1 MKKRQSVMM
10 QLILRVIPLVAIL
23 MVAVSVVTI
32 KLVSDTVQEMA
43 EEQLKKET
51 YGNGAVL
58 NRNISE
64 DIVGLQP
71 IKAVMENVD
80 FEDDEDR
87 LAFLQTTP
95 GVNPSIPNGVYMGD
109 DENRYI
115 DGSLWKP
122 DDDYKVV
129 ERDWYIEG
137 IKHDGFALG
146 TPYLDADTGEMVV
159 SISTRADV
167 KGWSNTVIVGDMFLH
182 QISEFIAE
190 LNIMDVGY
198 SFVVYPD
205 ENLVVAHKDT
215 SYNGMSLDE
224 AGKTDGV
231 IAYLNEH
238 LSDKKWVDNVVTL
251 DNNGTDYM
259 MVAEAVE
266 GVDWYLV
273 SCVPEAV
280 VSETLLTLTRTIVIV
295 SLILSTAVILILAYI
310 INRQMKPIS
319 RLTTVIE
326 GITDGDF
333 TVEVEVTGNNEI
345 TTMSEKLRDF
355 ITNMRGIINQL
366 TGISYQLGEQATGS
380 ADISGVLSNT
390 ATTQSDAMGQL
401 NTTVDD
407 LAHSIENVAE
417 NANSLSE
424 AVNVIRVNGEEAEEK
439 VTETVVAA
447 EKGKT
452 DIEKVANN
460 MDKISVSIETLSNI
474 VREVG
479 ASTQEINKI
488 TDMIGDI
495 ASQTNLLSLN
505 ASIEAASAGE
515 AGRGFAVVAD
525 QIGKLASMS
534 ADSVRH
540 INQLIEQISR
550 QVASTVEKTGQS
562 VIDIKESKEL
572 VDVSY
577 NTFMEIYENVM
588 MTNNNIKNVT
598 SKIREAGDV
607 ATSMAAITEE
617 QSASTEEI
625 LATSE
630 GLYEQSKNIANNS
643 TEIEKMASDLENTA
657 NTIKESMQKFKS

>member
-1 MKKRQSVMM
+1 MSKRKSVMM
-10 QLILRVIPLVAIL
+10 QLVLRIIPLVLLL
-23 MVAVSVVTI
+23 MVTVIGVTI
-32 KLVSDTVQEMA
+32 KLVSNTVQGLVET
-43 EEQLKKET
+43 QLKKET

-58 NRNISE
+58 NRSISE

-71 IKAVMENVD
+71 VKEVMEHVEFD
-80 FEDDEDR
+80 SDEDR
-87 LAFLQTTP
+87 LAYLQTTP
-95 GVNPSIPNGVYMGD
+95 GVNASIPNGVYMGD

-115 DGSLWKP
+115 DGSLWTP

-137 IKHDGFALG
+137 LTHDEFTLG
-146 TPYLDADTGEMVV
+146 TPYLDADTGQMIV

-167 KGWSNTVIVGDMFLH
+167 EGWSNAVIVGDMFLD
-182 QISEFIAE
+182 QISEFIAD

-198 SFVVYPD
+198 SFVIYPD

-215 SYNGMSLDE
+215 SYNGMTLEE
-224 AGKTDGV
+224 AGKNDGV
-231 IAYLNEH
+231 IAYLKNH
-238 LSDKKWVDNVVTL
+238 LSDKNWIDNVVTI
-251 DNNGTDYM
+251 DNNGEDYM
-259 MVAEAVE
+259 IVAEAVE
-266 GVDWYLV
+266 GSDWYLV
-273 SCVPEAV
+273 CCVPEEV
-280 VSETLLTLTRTIVIV
+280 VSETLISLIKTIATVALVV
-295 SLILSTAVILILAYI
+295 SLVVILILGFI
-310 INRQMKPIS
+310 INKQMKPIS
-319 RLTTVIE
+319 KLTTVIE
-326 GITDGDF
+326 GITAGDF
-333 TVEVEVTGNNEI
+333 TVEVEVTGDNEI

-366 TGISYQLGEQATGS
+366 TGISDKLNLQATGS
-380 ADISGVLSNT
+380 ADISGVLSDT
-390 ATTQSDAMGQL
+390 ATTQADAMGQL

-424 AVNVIRVNGEEAEEK
+424 AVNVILVNGEEAEEK
-439 VTETVVAA
+439 VTETVTAA

-460 MDKISVSIETLSNI
+460 MDKISESIEALSEI

-479 ASTQEINKI
+479 ASTEEINKI

-534 ADSVRH
+534 ADSVKH
-540 INQLIEQISR
+540 INQLIDQISR
-550 QVASTVEKTGQS
+550 QVATTVEKTGKS
-562 VIDIKESKEL
+562 VVDIKESKEL

-577 NTFMEIYENVM
+577 NAFMEIYDNVM
-588 MTNNNIKNVT
+588 ITNNNIKNVT

-607 ATSMAAITEE
+607 ATSMAAITQE

-630 GLYEQSKNIANNS
+630 GLYEQSKNIAANS
-643 TEIEKMASDLENTA
+643 TEIEKMASELENTA
-657 NTIKESMQKFKS
+657 TTIKESMQKFTV